1 VQLLASREYPA
12 IDAETL
18 VEFRGHE
25 RLFRGADGSYLLH
38 LSSEGQLVAE
48 ERIAW
53 LSSRDAL
60 SWLNEEPDQ
69 YGSLWE
75 IAQVVTGIGICRS
88 GGR

>member
-53 LSSRDAL
+53 LSA
-60 SWLNEEPDQ
+60 EK
-69 YGSLWE
+69 
-75 IAQVVTGIGICRS
+75 ICVPGA
-88 GGR
+88 GGDLFDD